1 MFHHIMVPVDLHLP
15 PTVVKAM
22 DVAADFAKNHG
33 SRVTLVHVTDQQ
45 IHGAHTVGPSGDELA
60 ALASKMAEQT
70 GARVEGLPIYSVD
83 VGAEIDSIL
92 PRTAKELEVDLVVM
106 GTHMPGIL
114 DYVFSSHASHLVLH
128 SEASVFVVR

>member
-1 MFHHIMVPVDLHLP
+1 MFKHIMVPVDLHMP
-15 PTVVKAM
+15 PTVKKAL

-33 SRVTLVHVTDQQ
+33 ARVTLVHVTDQQ
-45 IHGAHTVGPSGDELA
+45 VRRGHTVGSSGDELA
-60 ALASKMAEQT
+60 DLASKVAAQT
-70 GARVEGLPIYSVD
+70 GAKVEGLPIYSVD

-92 PRTAKELEVDLVVM
+92 SRTAKELEVDLVVM

-128 SEASVFVVR
+128 SETSVFVVR

>member
-1 MFHHIMVPVDLHLP
+1 MFKHIMVPVDLHMP
-15 PTVVKAM
+15 STVKKAL

-33 SRVTLVHVTDQQ
+33 ARVTLVHVTDQQ
-45 IHGAHTVGPSGDELA
+45 VRRGHTVGSSGDELA
-60 ALASKMAEQT
+60 DLASKMAEQT
-70 GARVEGLPIYSVD
+70 GAKVEGLPIYSVD

-128 SEASVFVVR
+128 SETSVFVVR